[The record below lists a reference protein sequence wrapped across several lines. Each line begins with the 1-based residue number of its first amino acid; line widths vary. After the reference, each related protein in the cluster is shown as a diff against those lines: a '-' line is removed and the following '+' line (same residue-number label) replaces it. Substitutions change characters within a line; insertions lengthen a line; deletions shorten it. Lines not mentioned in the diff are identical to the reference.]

1 MQSDARWTFQGP
13 RLPWWR
19 VGMVWLVLA
28 GPAVVVVAALLT
40 AAVAWHGAD
49 VVVSA
54 VGPGAVMR
62 HAPEAP
68 AVQARNHASTAAA
81 PPTAPTAPTTPTAP
95 VAR

>member
-1 MQSDARWTFQGP
+1 MQPDPRMLFHGP

-49 VVVSA
+49 VVIDA
-54 VGPGAVMR
+54 VGTNAKNR

-68 AVQARNHASTAAA
+68 AVLARNHAGTAAA
-81 PPTAPTAPTTPTAP
+81 
-95 VAR
+95 ARPGR

>member
-1 MQSDARWTFQGP
+1 MQPDPRLFFHGP
-13 RLPWWR
+13 QLPWWR

-49 VVVSA
+49 SVVSA
-54 VGPGAVMR
+54 AGPASANR

-68 AVQARNHASTAAA
+68 AVLARNHAGTAAA
-81 PPTAPTAPTTPTAP
+81 
-95 VAR
+95 ARPGR